1 MKDRKLTYGMLLFAG
16 IIVMLTVLWV
26 FMVQIENSDRGESEE
41 QFLIGVSQPNL
52 TEPRQ
57 IVMYNEIKKE
67 SEKHPNLRVIFT
79 DAAQN
84 SQKQIHDV
92 DKLLEFGIDLLIISL
107 NDSDALTPVV
117 AKAYQEIPVVV
128 LGRGVTGY
136 DYTLFIGPD
145 NHSIGRKSGQLA
157 LEILEDHGGA
167 IMEIRGPMMS
177 PSVNDTSQGFREIVD
192 KEDSVHIVKTI
203 TADWQRDKAEDEV
216 LAVLPEHP
224 DIQLIFA
231 HSDAM
236 ALGAYRAAKQLG
248 REDDIHILGID
259 GLSNEDGGLALVQG
273 GEMDGTFSF
282 PTGGKESVQYALD
295 ILEGVKGIPKKI
307 ILRSHQITADNVEQ
321 VVADSQQSTPKA
333 PQEEIVLG
341 FAQVGTESEW
351 RMANT
356 ESIISAAEEAGI
368 KLLRENAEGSQ
379 KKQIEIIRHFIRQ
392 KVDVIAFSPK
402 VETGWEA
409 VLQEAKLAGIPVIT
423 SDRKVRADDSL
434 WTAFIGSDFEE
445 EGRRA
450 ARWMVE
456 NTKDIDGPVN
466 IVEIQG
472 TKASAPAIGRGEGF
486 RQVLKENPRYNIISS
501 PIGDFTF
508 ESGKALMG
516 KALQSYGRHI
526 DIVYAHNDDMA
537 LGAIE
542 AIEAYG
548 LRPGKD
554 IKLIS
559 VDATEEGLKAI
570 NAGKL
575 NVAVECNPLLGPPLM
590 KVIEDLMDG
599 KEIPMNII
607 TEEGMF
613 TAENAKQEL
622 SSRTY

>member
-1 MKDRKLTYGMLLFAG
+1 MKDRKLIYGMVLFTG

-26 FMVQIENSDRGESEE
+26 CMVQIEDSDRGESEE
-41 QFLIGVSQPNL
+41 LFLIGVSQPNL

-57 IVMYNEIKKE
+57 IEMYNEIKE
-67 SEKHPNLRVIFT
+67 EIEKHPNVRVIFT

-84 SQKQIHDV
+84 SQKQIDDV
-92 DKLLEFGIDLLIISL
+92 GKLMEFGIDLLIISL

-117 AKAYQEIPVVV
+117 AKAYQEIPVIV

-136 DYTLFIGPD
+136 DYTLFIGPE

-157 LEILEDHGGA
+157 LEILGDRGGE
-167 IMEIRGPMMS
+167 ILEIRGPTMS
-177 PSVNDTSQGFREIVD
+177 PSVSDTSLGFREIVN
-192 KEDSVHIVKTI
+192 KEDSVRIVKTI

-216 LAVLPEHP
+216 LAALPEHP

-236 ALGAYRAAKQLG
+236 ALGAYRAAKRLG

-259 GLSNEDGGLALVQG
+259 GLSNEDGGLALVQR
-273 GEMDGTFSF
+273 GEIDGTFSF
-282 PTGGKESVQYALD
+282 PTGGKEAVQYALE

-321 VVADSQQSTPKA
+321 VVAGSQESSPKG

-341 FAQVGTESEW
+341 FVQVGTESEW

-368 KLLRENAEGSQ
+368 KLLHENAEGSQ

-409 VLQEAKLAGIPVIT
+409 VLQEAKSAAIPVIT

-450 ARWMVE
+450 ARWIVE
-456 NTKDIDGPVN
+456 NTKDVDGPVN

-472 TKASAPAIGRGEGF
+472 TKGSAPAIGRGEGF
-486 RQVLKENPRYNIISS
+486 RQVLKGNPRYNIISS
-501 PIGDFTF
+501 PLGDFTF

-516 KALQSYGRHI
+516 KVLQVYGRHI
-526 DIVYAHNDDMA
+526 GIVYAHNDDMA

-559 VDATEEGLKAI
+559 VDATEKGLKAI

-575 NVAVECNPLLGPPLM
+575 NAAVECNPLLGPPLM
-590 KVIEDLMDG
+590 KVIKDLMDG
-599 KEIPMNII
+599 KEIPINII

-622 SSRTY
+622 STRTY